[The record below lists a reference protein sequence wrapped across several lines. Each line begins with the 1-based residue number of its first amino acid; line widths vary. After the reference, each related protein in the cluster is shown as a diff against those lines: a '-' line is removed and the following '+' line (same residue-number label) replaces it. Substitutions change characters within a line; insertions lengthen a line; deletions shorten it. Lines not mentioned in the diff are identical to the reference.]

1 MDEIIKHEIIMNC
14 YYVNRGKPAASV
26 ALQERHVEQAIII
39 TKDDNLHSYVEILAE
54 GWVTFWIY
62 KYPHILEVINA
73 APQAPKTTLDHWLLG
88 KLFGY
93 DEASIDE
100 FVSKRV

>member
-1 MDEIIKHEIIMNC
+1 MDDVIQNEITMNC
-14 YYVNRGKPAASV
+14 YYVKRGKPAASI
-26 ALQERHVEQAIII
+26 ALQDRYVEQAITI
-39 TKDDNLHSYVEILAE
+39 TKDDNLNFYVEILAE

-62 KYPHILEVINA
+62 KYDHILDVIQIV
-73 APQAPKTTLDHWLLG
+73 PQVPKTTFDHWLLG

-93 DEASIDE
+93 DEASINE